1 MILTYQGE
9 KFMLYSDRIVKKFP
23 TYLLD
28 DSLTLISGPDS
39 ELINFNQLKELMLS
53 KDMTRLGELQRLGD
67 SD

>member
-1 MILTYQGE
+1 
-9 KFMLYSDRIVKKFP
+9 MLYSDRIVKKFP